1 MGLGLTTWCSAGEWN
16 GGSATVRVTHGGGK
30 LMVVSGIEDWA
41 RGDGVLS
48 YDGMGWDV
56 LGTGTCTMRWDGMC
70 SALAQVR
77 WGGMGYRI
85 GDSMHVLYDVNC
97 GMRYS
102 MVCWMDYNLCDR
114 G

>member
-70 SALAQVR
+70 LALAQVR
-77 WGGMGYRI
+77 WDGMGCARHWH
-85 GDSMHVLYDVNC
+85 GYDGV
-97 GMRYS
+97 G
-102 MVCWMDYNLCDR
+102 WDT
-114 G
+114 

>member
-1 MGLGLTTWCSAGEWN
+1 
-16 GGSATVRVTHGGGK
+16 
-30 LMVVSGIEDWA
+30 
-41 RGDGVLS
+41 
-48 YDGMGWDV
+48 MGWDE
-56 LGTGTCTMRWDGMC
+56 LGTGTGTMGWDGMC

-102 MVCWMDYNLCDR
+102 MVCWVMDDDLCDR